1 MYKPSYGY
9 NSGYGGSAGAGGL
22 GVPNASIGMGS
33 AAGYH
38 SLLSP
43 DHNLHGNY
51 SLLGF
56 GGMAYGGVGG
66 YGGAFGLHG
75 YGSGASYGGQSYGG
89 ISGYTGSGYG
99 LGFGSA
105 YGRSTGTGSNATWS
119 TNWGGW

>member
-9 NSGYGGSAGAGGL
+9 NTGYGSGGTGGL
-22 GVPNASIGMGS
+22 GIPNSSIGMGS
-33 AAGYH
+33 AAGYRPMI
-38 SLLSP
+38 SP
-43 DHNLHGNY
+43 DQNLHANK

-56 GGMAYGGVGG
+56 GGMGYGGVGG
-66 YGGAFGLHG
+66 YAGAFGLHG

-89 ISGYTGSGYG
+89 LGGYNGAGYG

-105 YGRSTGTGSNATWS
+105 YGRNVGTGSNATWS